1 MTFTTRVKGGGGGGG
16 GSPTG
21 PAGGDLLGNYPNPEV
36 ADDSHE
42 HTLATI
48 QFPHYKIPFDFS
60 NAPEILLRPLLVGES
75 LREVVV
81 RIDNAFNVGVI
92 LSVGFP
98 ADHNEILKPAAIAPT
113 VPGKYKAN
121 SYRLSSVA
129 ESLTLYFGGVIPTQ
143 GSGIVFVNLYDKDN
157 P

>member
-1 MTFTTRVKGGGGGGG
+1 MTFTTRVKGGAGTG

-21 PAGGDLLGNYPNPEV
+21 PAGGGLTGSYPNPEV
-36 ADDSHE
+36 VPDGHE

-48 QFPHYKIPFDFS
+48 QFPHYKIPFDFNNPPS
-60 NAPEILLRPLLVGES
+60 LLLRPMQIGES

-81 RIDNAFNVGVI
+81 KIEEVFDVGVL

-98 ADHNEILKPAAIAPT
+98 ADNQEIMKPTAIAPT
-113 VPGKYKAN
+113 VIGKYKAN
-121 SYRLSSVA
+121 PYRLSSVA
-129 ESLTLYFGGVIPTQ
+129 ESLILYFGGVVPTK
-143 GSGIVFVNLYDKDN
+143 GRGIIFVNLYDKAN